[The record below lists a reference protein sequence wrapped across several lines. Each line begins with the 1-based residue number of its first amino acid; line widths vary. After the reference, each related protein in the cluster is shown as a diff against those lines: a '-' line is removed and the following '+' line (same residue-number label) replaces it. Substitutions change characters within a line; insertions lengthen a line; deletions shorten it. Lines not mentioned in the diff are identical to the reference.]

1 MRSEILTAA
10 RLAVSRA
17 TRICW
22 PNPSNGAP
30 VRGTSLWASV
40 GVRDAE
46 FLIRNDLQ
54 PCAGDNRTKPRV

>member
-17 TRICW
+17 TRIRW

-30 VRGTSLWASV
+30 VRGTSLWASG
-40 GVRDAE
+40 GVRDAK
-46 FLIRNDLQ
+46 FFTRNDLQ